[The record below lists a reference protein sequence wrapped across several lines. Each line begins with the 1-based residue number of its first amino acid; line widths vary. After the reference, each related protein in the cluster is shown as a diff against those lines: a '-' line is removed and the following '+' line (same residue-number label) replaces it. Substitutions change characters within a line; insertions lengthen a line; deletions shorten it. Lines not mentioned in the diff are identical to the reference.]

1 MSLEAARALAEVLER
16 GGPHGADT
24 VVGAVRWTGRDVLFR
39 LVREDPPRVRDF
51 HSGLMNGRPLVR
63 RDDMGLLHQGV
74 SMFDTPGGALSRALG
89 RAFVAAV
96 ELEEG
101 FGFTVAKT
109 FCQGHY
115 TIWGDPERLAR
126 TARVV
131 ESVVGLRSR
140 RGLTEESSSERTV
153 AYEIV
158 EIENGDVLATFRD
171 RSDAAAALMGYV
183 EAHGFG
189 AYDVARR
196 VVLIE
201 VDEAGNGRGNFVTY
215 EEVLTEATRTVDA
228 PEEAT
233 PVARAQE
240 RSISPDDVKRLTE
253 DLLLAV
259 GGTPVYSSD
268 GSRIGRIE
276 EIFVGQDTGE
286 PKWIGLRTGFF
297 GRKRAVVPATGA
309 KMLEDRVAVPYS
321 KDHVK
326 DAPDIDS
333 DEISQETE
341 ERLYAHYGLG
351 YSQRR
356 LPTALPRAR

>member
-1 MSLEAARALAEVLER
+1 M
-16 GGPHGADT
+16 
-24 VVGAVRWTGRDVLFR
+24 LFR

-63 RDDMGLLHQGV
+63 RDDIGLLHQGL

-126 TARVV
+126 AARVV
-131 ESVVGLRSR
+131 ESVSGLPSR
-140 RGLTEESSSERTV
+140 RGFTEDPSSERAG

-158 EIENGDVLATFRD
+158 EIENGDVLATFSD
-171 RSDAAAALMGYV
+171 RTDAAGALMRYV

-189 AYDVARR
+189 DYDVARR
-196 VVLIE
+196 VALVE
-201 VDEAGNGRGNFVTY
+201 VDEAGSGRGSFFTY
-215 EEVLTEATRTVDA
+215 EDVVTEATKAVEARD
-228 PEEAT
+228 EAT
-233 PVARAQE
+233 SVGGARE
-240 RSISPDDVKRLTE
+240 RSISPDEVKRLTE
-253 DLLLAV
+253 DLLVAV

-268 GSRIGRIE
+268 GNRIGRIE

-286 PKWIGLRTGFF
+286 PKWIGLRAGFF
-297 GRKRAVVPATGA
+297 GRKRVVVPATGA
-309 KMLEDRVAVPYS
+309 KMLEDRVAVPYT
-321 KDHVK
+321 KDQVK
-326 DAPDIDS
+326 DAPGIDS

-351 YSQRR
+351 YSERR
-356 LPTALPRAR
+356 LRPALSTSPVETVGDERIRERTVTRDAGGD